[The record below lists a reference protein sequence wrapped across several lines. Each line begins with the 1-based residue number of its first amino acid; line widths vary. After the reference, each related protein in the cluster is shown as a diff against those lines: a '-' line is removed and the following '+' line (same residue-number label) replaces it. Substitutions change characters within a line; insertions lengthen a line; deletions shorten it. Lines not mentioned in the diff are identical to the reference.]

1 MTHWKTLTSQAA
13 TLSHEDLGAHRPTF
27 TITAWE
33 GGLFKNEDESEG
45 KAALLTLEPVKS
57 ANPSEVE
64 DEFWK
69 SIAGKQFAARPV
81 NCMLIEAMF
90 GPEVESWVGHQIT
103 IGPDRVEDV
112 FKGALQGKPCI
123 RVMGSPELDSKLKVS
138 LKLPRKKNPLVRV
151 LTPTGQPGGDQ

>member
-33 GGLFKNEDESEG
+33 GGLFKNEDETEG
-45 KAALLTLEPVKS
+45 KAALLTVEPVKS
-57 ANPSEVE
+57 ENPSPVE
-64 DEFWK
+64 EEFWA
-69 SIAGKQFAARPV
+69 SIKGKQFAARPV

-90 GPEVESWVGHQIT
+90 GPEVETWVGHQIT
-103 IGPDRVEDV
+103 LGPDRVEDL

-123 RVMGSPELDSKLKVS
+123 RVMGSPELDARLRVELKM
-138 LKLPRKKNPLVRV
+138 PRKTQKLVRH
-151 LTPTGQPGGDQ
+151 LEPTGERAGS

>member
-33 GGLFKNEDESEG
+33 AGLFKNEDETEG
-45 KAALLTLEPVKS
+45 KAALLTVEPVKS
-57 ANPSEVE
+57 ENPSPVE
-64 DEFWK
+64 EEFWA
-69 SIAGKQFAARPV
+69 SIKGKQFAARPV

-90 GPEVESWVGHQIT
+90 GPEVETWVGHQIT
-103 IGPDRVEDV
+103 LGPDRVEDL

-123 RVMGSPELDSKLKVS
+123 RVMGSPELDARLRVELKM
-138 LKLPRKKNPLVRV
+138 PRKKQKLVRH
-151 LTPTGQPGGDQ
+151 LEPTGERAGS